1 MRWGGEGGFQG
12 RLHLCRKVCGILVY
26 VLGGLHEKK
35 KGGGGDRENDCRF
48 YRQIHV
54 RREDS

>member
-12 RLHLCRKVCGILVY
+12 RLHLCRKVCGILIF

-35 KGGGGDRENDCRF
+35 GGGGG
-48 YRQIHV
+48 
-54 RREDS
+54 SGK